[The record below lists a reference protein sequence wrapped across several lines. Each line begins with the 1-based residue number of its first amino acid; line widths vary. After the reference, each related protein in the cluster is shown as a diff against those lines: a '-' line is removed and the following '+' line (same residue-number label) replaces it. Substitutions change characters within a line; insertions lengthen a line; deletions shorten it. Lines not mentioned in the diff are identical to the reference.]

1 VTEQSSA
8 INRLW
13 GSTGSHCAFGGRR
26 RRSVAGKRECDAA
39 SESVGGR
46 IFEGGKMTR
55 RITVAIIAMVLVIVS
70 ALLFYVAMTPRL
82 APSPADAGLV
92 TASTQQ
98 VTMDTSGIFVSG
110 TGKVRITPNIATANV
125 GVEITTATLA
135 EATSQ
140 ADSKMNAI
148 ITRLKGLG
156 IAEKDIQTTSYN
168 ITPLTQ
174 QPRPG
179 VTPAITGYRVH
190 NQLSITIRKI
200 EDVGKV
206 LDAVVAAGAN
216 NVYGLSFGIDDPAP
230 YQQQAR
236 AAAIKAAQ
244 DKARQLAQA
253 ANVTLGKVISISES
267 GAVPVPMVRT
277 VSAVMSG
284 EGTVPIETGEL
295 EISVTVEM
303 RFAIQ

>member
-1 VTEQSSA
+1 
-8 INRLW
+8 
-13 GSTGSHCAFGGRR
+13 
-26 RRSVAGKRECDAA
+26 
-39 SESVGGR
+39 
-46 IFEGGKMTR
+46 MTR
-55 RITVAIIAMVLVIVS
+55 RITVAIIAMLLVVVS

-82 APSPADAGLV
+82 APSPADAGIV

-125 GVEITTATLA
+125 GVEITTGTLA

-140 ADSKMNAI
+140 ANSKMNAI

-216 NVYGLSFGIDDPAP
+216 NVYGISFGVDDPAP

-253 ANVTLGKVISISES
+253 ANVTLGKVISISEG
-267 GAVPVPMVRT
+267 GAVSVPMVRT